1 MQTPDRKHR
10 EHREPHQTTLRPGDP
25 DKRDT
30 KRDTSTPGELWAFV
44 LAAARIGGFR
54 VGYGGLAGLGRVM
67 VARMPVIHRVPVTI
81 SVCSDPDLDDITT
94 PAPWASVGAGVCPSG
109 FRHATSPLHSAAKPA
124 SNEA

>member
-10 EHREPHQTTLRPGDP
+10 EHPEPRQTTLRPGGAP
-25 DKRDT
+25 H
-30 KRDTSTPGELWAFV
+30 KRDTSTPSELWAFV

-81 SVCSDPDLDDITT
+81 SVCSDSDLDDITT